1 MKTLAIFDG
10 IKVRFT
16 IQTYRDRII
25 ATRKL
30 RFNRDTVGTGQILTR
45 QYDVGQARV
54 LIVQGYTEE
63 RRSRSRLARVV
74 NAVVLRVFT
83 TNVLQGTNSILFGQV
98 FVIYY
103 FSAGR
108 VNDVRLS
115 SRRGRLVVVVG
126 LALVVVFR
134 RISRFVAVVI
144 AATTTSSDTNRYH
157 DCQ

>member
-1 MKTLAIFDG
+1 MKALAIFDG
-10 IKVRFT
+10 ITVRYT
-16 IQTYRDRII
+16 IQTYRNRVI
-25 ATRKL
+25 ATGKL
-30 RFNRDTVGTGQILTR
+30 RFNRNTVGTGQILTR

-103 FSAGR
+103 LSAGR

-115 SRRGRLVVVVG
+115 SRRGRLLVVG